1 MNETVKNISLNK
13 SKFMSELHLRQPG
26 FTHSACGQF
35 TKHSERIQTF
45 KKTGDS

>member
-13 SKFMSELHLRQPG
+13 NKFMSELHLRQPG

-35 TKHSERIQTF
+35 TKHGEKIQTI
-45 KKTGDS
+45 KETGDS